1 MTIFYI
7 DTEYNDGNLYIG
19 DIFEIACLS
28 STGKLFHSYINI
40 PTNVSHYV
48 QKLCNLKL
56 SKLKQS
62 PQFSDVIDELISFIT
77 REESYEKQTIVMG
90 HGAFLTDFPLLITN
104 CIKHHYDH
112 SVFKGY
118 KFVDSMESFR
128 NSGYVRPGLDSLSS
142 THRVVHTA
150 LEDVKLLQHIV
161 TTHHDIRYKL
171 YTYEDILT
179 HLAVKMPLTIPEV
192 QKEAQKGSYEDLEL
206 LLEKNS
212 REKTA
217 LNKRQLLKIVNRYY
231 YDLSCI
237 YSVTL

>member
-40 PTNVSHYV
+40 STNVSRYV

-62 PQFSDVIDELISFIT
+62 PQFSDVMDKLSSFIT
-77 REESYEKQTIVMG
+77 KEESYDKETIIMG

-104 CIKHHYDH
+104 CIKHRFDH
-112 SVFKGY
+112 SVFKVY
-118 KFVDSMESFR
+118 KFVDSMEAFR
-128 NSGYVRPGLDSLSS
+128 NSGYNRPGLDSLSP
-142 THRVVHTA
+142 TLRDVHTA
-150 LEDVKLLQHIV
+150 VEDVKLLKDIV

-179 HLAVKMPLTIPEV
+179 HLTIKMPLSIREV
-192 QKEAQKGSYEDLEL
+192 QLEARKGDYEELKEFLKKYV
-206 LLEKNS
+206 KK
-212 REKTA
+212 KTA
-217 LNKRQLLKIVNRYY
+217 LNERQLLKIVNRYY
-231 YDLSCI
+231 YDAI
-237 YSVTL
+237 